1 MSIKILLF
9 PFCIILSLVVI
20 IGYIK
25 PDVMN
30 ILETRKKIEKSQA
43 DLSRVASTIQN
54 VQQMTMALNNH
65 RESEKFVMKYLPIS
79 LEEERVL
86 DTFNYLAVQSG
97 VVISDVAIDE
107 NSPLETSLP
116 EVLRASMSFEALA
129 NAQAASAVNAVTPPV
144 AATQILHSYAG
155 SITVLGAY
163 SNLKDFFQRL
173 SQSDRFRETK
183 KFSIGKLDQEALK
196 NEEGESTYPAD
207 FLQGTYEAD
216 FVHFPIRV
224 IGSAL
229 ELALFEKG
237 QLDFQAADDLL
248 NFVSNPLPPMEV
260 NTAATSNPFQ

>member
-25 PDVMN
+25 PDVMS

-54 VQQMTMALNNH
+54 VQQMTLALNNH

-107 NSPLETSLP
+107 NSPLDTSLP

-129 NAQAASAVNAVTPPV
+129 NACLLYT
-144 AATQILHSYAG
+144 
-155 SITVLGAY
+155 
-163 SNLKDFFQRL
+163 
-173 SQSDRFRETK
+173 SQ
-183 KFSIGKLDQEALK
+183 Q
-196 NEEGESTYPAD
+196 
-207 FLQGTYEAD
+207 
-216 FVHFPIRV
+216 FP
-224 IGSAL
+224 GHKL
-229 ELALFEKG
+229 EL
-237 QLDFQAADDLL
+237 
-248 NFVSNPLPPMEV
+248 SCI
-260 NTAATSNPFQ
+260 